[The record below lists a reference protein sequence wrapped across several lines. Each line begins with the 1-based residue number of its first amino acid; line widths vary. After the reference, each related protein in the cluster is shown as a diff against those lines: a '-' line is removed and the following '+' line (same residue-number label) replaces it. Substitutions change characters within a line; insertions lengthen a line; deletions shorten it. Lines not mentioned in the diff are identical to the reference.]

1 MGLWA
6 IAKQFFCVST
16 AAEQRRPV
24 KSCDKAGVEIIVALF
39 ISGIYLGIYLGA
51 KAPCCSSPDL
61 P

>member
-24 KSCDKAGVEIIVALF
+24 KSSDKAGVEIIVALF
-39 ISGIYLGIYLGA
+39 IFGIYLGA